1 MIPTTGES
9 AAPHLTGQGAAASLS
24 RVVPEAP
31 RKLPDLAPAL
41 EALPLFPLQTVLFPG
56 ALVPLHVFEPRY
68 RALVRDILETH
79 RALSVVLVTNP
90 LEVDEHGHPAIA
102 SVAGAG
108 VIVDYA
114 ELPDGRYNILVKGR
128 ARVRLRELPFEPP
141 YRRAAASVIEGPP
154 AEIPQADLASLVSA
168 ATSFTSLVRERDP
181 SFELPLPKNAPPA
194 LIADLCA
201 HHLVI
206 DPRERQT
213 ILEMLD
219 LPARVLHVAE
229 VLAMQRLA
237 LSGAPRDVN

>member
-1 MIPTTGES
+1 MP
-9 AAPHLTGQGAAASLS
+9 L
-24 RVVPEAP
+24 EAP

-56 ALVPLHVFEPRY
+56 ALLPLHVFEPRY

-90 LEVDEHGHPAIA
+90 LDVDAHGQPAIA
-102 SVAGAG
+102 SIAGAG
-108 VIVDYA
+108 VIVDYT
-114 ELPDGRYNILVKGR
+114 ELPDGRYNILVRGR

-141 YRRAAASVIEGPP
+141 YRRAAATVLESPE
-154 AEIPQADLASLVSA
+154 AEVSQADLTSLISA
-168 ATSFTSLVRERDP
+168 ATSFTSLVRERER
-181 SFELPLPKNAPPA
+181 SFELPLPKNAVPA
-194 LIADLCA
+194 VIADLCA

-206 DPRERQT
+206 DPRERQA

-219 LPARVLHVAE
+219 VPARVRRVAE

-237 LSGAPRDVN
+237 LSGGPRDVN

>member
-1 MIPTTGES
+1 MP
-9 AAPHLTGQGAAASLS
+9 L
-24 RVVPEAP
+24 EAP

-56 ALVPLHVFEPRY
+56 ALLPLHVFEPRY

-90 LEVDEHGHPAIA
+90 LDVDAHGQPAIA
-102 SVAGAG
+102 SIAGAG

-114 ELPDGRYNILVKGR
+114 ELPDGRYNILVRGR
-128 ARVRLRELPFEPP
+128 ARVHLRELPFEPP
-141 YRRAAASVIEGPP
+141 YRRAAATVLESPE
-154 AEIPQADLASLVSA
+154 AEVSQADLTSLISA
-168 ATSFTSLVRERDP
+168 ATSFTSLVRERER
-181 SFELPLPKNAPPA
+181 SFELPLPKNAVPA
-194 LIADLCA
+194 VIADLCA

-206 DPRERQT
+206 DPRERQA

-219 LPARVLHVAE
+219 VPARVRRVAE

-237 LSGAPRDVN
+237 LSGGPRDVN